1 MKQINFN
8 NYKDKMTQNDLDQ
21 IFELLSS
28 GLRSKNRELLR
39 TRLNRHINLIPQYGI
54 LERLIKENGD
64 WRYFAGQSYP
74 DEIRTLRN
82 IILNLK

>member
-8 NYKDKMTQNDLDQ
+8 NYKDKMTQNDLEQ

-54 LERLIKENGD
+54 LERLIKAEHG
-64 WRYFAGQSYP
+64 WEYTAGQSYP